1 MAKEVST
8 RARYLAMILG
18 GIIALFLIPRD
29 PWPIGYF
36 IYLYFCSIVG
46 SSAGHLIV
54 KENFKKFFIAVCI
67 TSFFFGLG
75 IFIVDI
81 NDEGSAVFSDYLM
94 WLPLMT
100 ENIILTALASTLT
113 TFPLMGSLVELAKG
127 R

>member
-1 MAKEVST
+1 MIWLHDITRFFGIIIFRARRIIMAKEVST

-54 KENFKKFFIAVCI
+54 KENFKKF
-67 TSFFFGLG
+67 LLQ
-75 IFIVDI
+75 
-81 NDEGSAVFSDYLM
+81 SA
-94 WLPLMT
+94 
-100 ENIILTALASTLT
+100 
-113 TFPLMGSLVELAKG
+113 
-127 R
+127 